1 MKSTLRPALAA
12 LLLLSASACA
22 APPVPAAPPGPPPVA
37 TFSIVARDPETGDL
51 GVAVQSKFLG
61 VGAVVPWARADVG
74 AVATQAWANTRWGPE
89 GLALLGKGLSAE
101 RTLDLLVERDP
112 GRAWR
117 QAGIVD
123 ASGRA
128 ASYTGEKALDWA
140 GGVTGDGYACQGNIL
155 AGPEVAREMARG
167 FESAEGPLAER
178 LVAAL
183 AAGQA
188 AGGDRR
194 GRQSAALLVVR
205 RGGGYSGFDDR
216 MIDLRVD
223 DHERPIEEL
232 GRLLALHRRVFG
244 TAPLPGA
251 ADGLVAEPAGEPGSL
266 ATPRAAWD
274 TWVARFRTGDREG
287 LWRIQTVAFRR
298 AHPFEEWRKDV
309 EEHATETGSFLDR
322 FTYAGTRIDGDEAVV
337 GLTAPGSPR
346 PVLIRFVREDGE
358 WRMPD

>member
-1 MKSTLRPALAA
+1 MRPTILPAILLALV
-12 LLLLSASACA
+12 LPACA
-22 APPVPAAPPGPPPVA
+22 AAPATAPPPGPRPVA
-37 TFSIVARDPETGDL
+37 TFSIVARDPATGDL
-51 GVAVQSKFLG
+51 GVAVESKFLG
-61 VGAVVPWARADVG
+61 VGAVVPRARADVG

-89 GLALLGKGLSAE
+89 GLALLGKGLSAR

-112 GRAWR
+112 GREYR
-117 QAGIVD
+117 QAGVVD
-123 ASGRA
+123 ATGRA
-128 ASYTGEKALDWA
+128 ATYTGREALDWA
-140 GGVTGDGYACQGNIL
+140 GGVTGDGYCCQGNIL
-155 AGPEVAREMARG
+155 AGPEVVREMARA
-167 FESAEGPLAER
+167 FETTEGPLAER

-232 GRLLALHRRVFG
+232 GRLLDLHRQVFG

-251 ADGLVAEPAGEPGSL
+251 SDGLVAEPPAEPGSL

-274 TWVARFRTGDREG
+274 TWVARFCAGDLEG
-287 LWRIQTVAFRR
+287 QWRIQTAAFRAER
-298 AHPFEEWRKDV
+298 NYDDWRK
-309 EEHATETGSFLDR
+309 ESAAHAAEIASFLDR
-322 FTYAGTRIDGDEAVV
+322 FSYAGTRIDGDEAVV

-346 PVLIRFVREDGE
+346 PVLVRFVREDGE